1 MDASRS
7 AGSLTMLLASLALA
21 GLAGCAANTRA
32 NLTNAADN
40 LEYNANALVRD
51 AGDQVA
57 RSADVT
63 PRSHERL
70 AYASD
75 YARDAHAL
83 ARDAHEFRQVV
94 DEGGTERAV
103 REAFDR
109 VSRSY
114 HAVRDEVAHSDNP
127 QARRDLAPVTDSYR
141 ALQHE
146 LGIHPGSD
154 EYAAVGPIPR

>member
-1 MDASRS
+1 MVA
-7 AGSLTMLLASLALA
+7 AALALA
-21 GLAGCAANTRA
+21 GLAGCATNSRA

-40 LEYNANALVRD
+40 LEYNANALVHD
-51 AGDQVA
+51 AGNQVA
-57 RSADVT
+57 RSSDEVT
-63 PRSHERL
+63 PRSDETVT
-70 AYASD
+70 YASD

-94 DEGGTERAV
+94 DEGGTDRAV

-114 HAVRDEVAHSDNP
+114 HAVRDEVAQSENP
-127 QARRDLAPVTDSYR
+127 QARRDLAPITDSYR

-146 LGIHPGSD
+146 LGIYPGND
-154 EYAAVGPIPR
+154 AYLPPA

>member
-1 MDASRS
+1 MDGSRS
-7 AGSLTMLLASLALA
+7 AGSLTMLMASLALA

-57 RSADVT
+57 RSD
-63 PRSHERL
+63 
-70 AYASD
+70 
-75 YARDAHAL
+75 HAL
-83 ARDAHEFRQVV
+83 ARDAHEFRELV
-94 DEGGTERAV
+94 DQGGSDHAM

-114 HAVRDEVAHSDNP
+114 HAVRDEVAQSENP
-127 QARRDLAPVTDSYR
+127 RARSDLASLTDSYR

-146 LGIHPGSD
+146 LGIYPGRD
-154 EYAAVGPIPR
+154 EYAQVPRG